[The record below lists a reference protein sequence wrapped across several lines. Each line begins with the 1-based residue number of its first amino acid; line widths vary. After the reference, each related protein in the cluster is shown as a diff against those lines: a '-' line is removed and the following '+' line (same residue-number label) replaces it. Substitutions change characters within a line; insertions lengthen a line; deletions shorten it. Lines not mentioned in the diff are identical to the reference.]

1 MPYTPI
7 CIAKAVKNSTE
18 SEGMR
23 RAHVSRA
30 AGPGNRMGG
39 GQKGPAPSSSVWPRT
54 WHRFRISLDLCPSGL
69 PESVGEWNKLLCWAC
84 RPVVLATC
92 EEDYEF
98 DASIRC
104 TVDSVSKNK
113 NNKIGCIKFLGS
125 VIYNAKEGG

>member
-1 MPYTPI
+1 M
-7 CIAKAVKNSTE
+7 
-18 SEGMR
+18 
-23 RAHVSRA
+23 
-30 AGPGNRMGG
+30 
-39 GQKGPAPSSSVWPRT
+39 WPRT

-125 VIYNAKEGG
+125 VIYNAKEGDEEMVQWLRALTALLEGLGLSPLPSS